1 MDDFVEVAM
10 VDELDDGNMMMF
22 SADDHEI
29 LVARVGDNY
38 YSADNRCPHMGGNL
52 SGGELD
58 GTVVTCPR
66 HHSQFDLIDGHVIR
80 WTDWSGLKLTAA
92 KIFKSPRS
100 LKTHEVKI
108 DGGKIWVKIDE

>member
-38 YSADNRCPHMGGNL
+38 YSADNRCPHG
-52 SGGELD
+52 
-58 GTVVTCPR
+58 R
-66 HHSQFDLIDGHVIR
+66 
-80 WTDWSGLKLTAA
+80 
-92 KIFKSPRS
+92 
-100 LKTHEVKI
+100 
-108 DGGKIWVKIDE
+108 